1 LGSYSSNSSLL
12 HQSNSRR
19 ATTMTSAAKRKST
32 GPLSKEL
39 VEGFPDPGTFEDIP
53 RVRQIA
59 GPSVGQRMKGKVA
72 IVTGKRLPPR
82 PMQPRLR

>member
-1 LGSYSSNSSLL
+1 
-12 HQSNSRR
+12 
-19 ATTMTSAAKRKST
+19 MTSAARRKST

-39 VEGFPDPGTFEDIP
+39 AEGLPDPGTFEDIP

-72 IVTGKRLPPR
+72 IVTGTLPPPSPSPTAAR
-82 PMQPRLR
+82 